1 MEKTLPTK
9 HLSARVPWHDNR
21 WNGRTCC
28 NVLDNS
34 FCRILPLIDQR
45 KEPDKEPADRPI
57 GEDNMPPCVSEKG
70 LFMSPADFTRPLKHA
85 WTDINLMFHDYLP
98 GTYHH
103 RPYSFNAV
111 PFLWMMKE
119 KAKNPYPHFSEK
131 AFTYELDYKPELE
144 EEIDQQLGFEGNI
157 WVQHPHNQQ
166 ILLDAFFGCLKP
178 RESLIFFYSKH
189 TPLSEPNERV
199 LVGIAKVR
207 KPIGPILHYEF
218 PAGYNGHRGHPWDRC
233 VQHTLTPDENEG
245 LLLPYHDILE
255 YVEQTGSEVDLRDYA
270 VFAPDFAQFSYASE
284 LVEHDTAIDALL
296 LVAESIR
303 KSAALLGRSFEQ
315 ELAWVDA
322 EISRIWDMRGAFPG
336 MGPVLSAMKIEN
348 GNSLAWEIE
357 KYLLDKDGDLLQT
370 DPWDI
375 FEQALDQPETYFSSP
390 RAIYLFNATTKRIWK
405 STPAKKKAY
414 YTLLSRCQLNNFQAE
429 YLLGKALEL
438 FESLDSVLE
447 NFYLIY
453 EKTRLTEAGITFRQV
468 DKALLPPEEFAE
480 KFPPPPSTRL
490 TDKLDERRSRALCI
504 WILEEA
510 SMEGHTLLPFSDILQ
525 RINEKSLENSAAF
538 PINEDILQSYAELD
552 FFKEELNWIA
562 PDKTNKTP
570 FLKLFRLQE
579 VRNVICKKL
588 NFDRIRNQ
596 PYPIERD
603 WLKTIN
609 ESAEFKDKPLDTNA
623 ADYGTELLARREKAE
638 ALRVMT
644 QYRFSVLIGP
654 AGSGKTTLLKILES
668 LPEFKGNLLKLA
680 PTGKARV
687 KLGSD
692 GKTVAQFLYPHRY
705 HGLTGRYF
713 LNDEAPRSSAAR
725 NIIIDEASML
735 TEEQLA
741 AIFDNLGAMD
751 RIILVGDYRQLPP
764 IGTGRPFGDIIQVLK
779 PDAFEDPEIR
789 FGPGF
794 AELKQIRRQV
804 SSPDD
809 QRWDVALSQCF
820 SDEPAEDSFETFRQ
834 LAAGLVK
841 SDHIRLEKWYA
852 SQDFQELF
860 KRILKEELGIEGDDE
875 LKAFNRTLGAVDS
888 GDYQYFN
895 YGYSE
900 KKIEDWQIL
909 SPVNGMGYGVKEI
922 NKYVQ
927 NTYRKNYIELA
938 LNAKREGAEW
948 HNARKIAKPKGNDGI
963 VYGDKVINLRNMNW
977 GERNHINPY
986 VKKKEALNYIAN
998 GEIGVVSGH
1007 WRKKGEKSNGEPNVQ
1022 IAFSTQPGYEYVFW
1036 PDNFESDRRNSYSI
1050 ELAYAITVHKAQGS
1064 GFKKVFFVLPAR
1076 GRILS
1081 RELLYTAL
1089 TRQEDK
1095 IIILHQGEFRD
1106 FLRLASTENSATAE
1120 RYTNLF
1126 SLPEL
1131 RQYKN
1136 RWYDVNYVNIS
1147 ERGEPMISKSEVIIA
1162 NCLNKYKRQLTYSY
1176 EDKLRLEAEERTIKP
1191 DFTIEDLDTGRIFY
1205 WEHLGMMTRKDYRK
1219 KWLKKLEGYHKDG
1232 FVLHTEA
1239 TSTDDKVLII
1249 TEDNPS
1255 GGIDSSY
1262 IDGLVRDMILDG

>member
-45 KEPDKEPADRPI
+45 KEPDQEPNDRPI

-70 LFMSPADFTRPLKHA
+70 LFMSPADFTRPLRHA
-85 WTDINLMFHDYLP
+85 WTDINPMFHEYLP
-98 GTYHH
+98 ATYHH
-103 RPYSFNAV
+103 KPYSINAV
-111 PFLWMMKE
+111 PFLWLMKE
-119 KAKNPYPHFSEK
+119 KGKSSQPHFSEK

-144 EEIDQQLGFEGNI
+144 DEVDQSLGFEGNI

-166 ILLDAFFGCLKP
+166 VLLDAFFDCLKP
-178 RESLIFFYSKH
+178 RQSLIFFYSKH

-199 LVGIAKVR
+199 IVGVAKVR
-207 KPIGPILHYEF
+207 NPIGPILHYEF
-218 PAGYNGHRGHPWDRC
+218 PAGFKGHRGHPWDRC
-233 VQHTLTPDENEG
+233 VQHTLTPELNDG

-255 YVEQTGSEVDLRDYA
+255 YAEQNSSDVDLRDYA
-270 VFAPDFAQFSYASE
+270 VFAPDFGQFSYASE
-284 LVEHDTAIDALL
+284 LVEHDTAIDSLL
-296 LVAESIR
+296 LIAEALR
-303 KSAALLGRSFEQ
+303 KSADLLGRSFER
-315 ELAWVDA
+315 ELQWVDA

-336 MGPVLSAMKIEN
+336 MGPVLSAMKMEN
-348 GNSLAWEIE
+348 GNSIAWEIE
-357 KYLLDKDGDLLQT
+357 KYILDKDGDLLQT
-370 DPWDI
+370 DPWEVL
-375 FEQALDQPETYFSSP
+375 EQALEQPEAFFDTE
-390 RAIYLFNATTKRIWK
+390 RTQGLFNATVRRIWK

-414 YTLLSRCQLNNFQAE
+414 YQLLSRCQLNNYQAE
-429 YLLGKALEL
+429 YLVEKAPDLFGSLEN
-438 FESLDSVLE
+438 VLE
-447 NFYLIY
+447 NLYLIY
-453 EKTRLTEAGITFRQV
+453 EKTRLTELGLSFRQV
-468 DKALLPPEEFAE
+468 DKALFPPQEFAE
-480 KFPPPPSTRL
+480 RFPPPDSARL
-490 TDKLDERRSRALCI
+490 TDKLDDRRGRALCI

-510 SMEGHTLLPFSDILQ
+510 ASEGHTLLPFDDVLQ
-525 RINEKSLENSAAF
+525 RIGEKCLENADAF
-538 PINEDILQSYAELD
+538 PVNEDILQAYAESV
-552 FFKEELNWIA
+552 FFQEEIAFIELN
-562 PDKTNKTP
+562 KTSQTP
-570 FLKLFRLQE
+570 FLKLSRLAA
-579 VRNVICKKL
+579 VRDVIRRKL
-588 NFDRIRNQ
+588 NFDRIKNQ
-596 PYPIERD
+596 PFPIEKN
-603 WLKTIN
+603 WLKTVN
-609 ESAEFKDKPLDTNA
+609 ESEAFKDKLLDPEEP
-623 ADYGTELLARREKAE
+623 DYETELLARREKAE

-654 AGSGKTTLLKILES
+654 AGSGKTTLLNILES

-692 GKTVAQFLYPHRY
+692 GKTVAQFLFPHRY
-705 HGLTGRYF
+705 HGNTGRYF
-713 LNDEAPRSSAAR
+713 INEEAPRVSSAR
-725 NIIIDEASML
+725 NVIIDEASML

-741 AIFDNLGAMD
+741 AIFDSLGAMD

-764 IGTGRPFGDIIQVLK
+764 IGTGRPFADIIQILK
-779 PDAFEDPEIR
+779 PGVFDDPEVR
-789 FGPGF
+789 CGSAY

-804 SSPDD
+804 ASPED

-820 SDEPAEDSFETFRQ
+820 SDEPAEDSFEVFRN
-834 LAAGLVK
+834 LSAGQIK
-841 SDHIRLEKWYA
+841 SNHIRLEKWYA

-860 KRILKEELGIEGDDE
+860 KRILKEELGIEGEDE
-875 LKAFNRTLGAVDS
+875 LKAFNRTLGAIDS

-895 YGYSE
+895 SGYSE
-900 KKIEDWQIL
+900 QKIEEWQIL
-909 SPVNGMGYGVKEI
+909 SPVNGMGYGVKEV

-927 NTYRKNYIELA
+927 STYRKNFIELA

-948 HNARKIAKPKGNDGI
+948 HSARKIAKPKGNDNI
-963 VYGDKVINLRNMNW
+963 VYGDKIINLKNMNW
-977 GERNHINPY
+977 REKDHIKPFA
-986 VKKKEALNYIAN
+986 KKKEALNYIAN
-998 GEIGVVSGH
+998 GEIGVVTGEF
-1007 WRKKGEKSNGEPNVQ
+1007 KGKGNKTKGEPSIH

-1036 PDNFESDRRNSYSI
+1036 PDKFDSDRRNSYTI

-1089 TRQEDK
+1089 TRQENK

-1120 RYTNLF
+1120 RYTDLF

-1136 RWYDVNYVNIS
+1136 RWYDVKYVNIS

-1162 NCLNKYKRQLTYSY
+1162 NCLNKYKSQLTYAY
-1176 EDKLRLEAEERTIKP
+1176 ENKLQLEATDRTIKP
-1191 DFTIEDLDTGRIFY
+1191 DFTIEHLDTGRIFY
-1205 WEHLGMMTRKDYRK
+1205 WEHLGMMTQKDYRE
-1219 KWLKKLEGYHKDG
+1219 KWMKKLEGYRKDG

-1239 TSTDDKVLII
+1239 TSTNDKVLII
-1249 TEDNPS
+1249 TEDNPG

-1262 IDGLVRDMILDG
+1262 IDGLVQDVILEG